1 MVRKLSKPSGALVT
15 RSMQNSKPTRLIE
28 KRKRITLTSKEISE
42 LLAEGIVT
50 VILLLLLNVA
60 IIVVLSAVIENSPS
74 LNDAIWDT
82 KESLRNNFQTNFFR
96 SGRNLIIPLF
106 LISDVAVLYWRLI
119 RRYRQMQ
126 LRHIISE
133 LHYIA
138 EGNYDHRIPFELRGD
153 LSRVVTSI
161 NGLVDSTV
169 AAIEDERRIEQSK
182 DELIT
187 NVSHDIRTPL
197 TSIIGYLGLIEDGQ
211 YQTEDEILK
220 YTHTAYVKA
229 KQMKSLV
236 EDLFEYTKVRQPT
249 VPVNMSSFD
258 MVQLVEQL
266 AADFELEA
274 NKKGIEIEVVTE
286 EKQLM
291 MDGDT
296 EKLVRVFNNLFTN
309 AFKYGKG
316 ATKLVI
322 QLEKVGTEAVII
334 VKNNGAEIPKYALD
348 SLFDRFYRVEESRN
362 QATGGT
368 GLGLA
373 ITQSIVALHG
383 GYIYAKSNP
392 EWTSFI
398 IHLPLT
404 RNPKPK
410 ELPKVDETQEI

>member
-1 MVRKLSKPSGALVT
+1 
-15 RSMQNSKPTRLIE
+15 MQNKE
-28 KRKRITLTSKEISE
+28 KRKHITLTSKEVSE

-50 VILLLLLNVA
+50 IILLILLNVA
-60 IIVVLSAVIENSPS
+60 IVVVMSSVIENSPS
-74 LNDAIWDT
+74 INDAIWDT
-82 KESLRNNFQTNFFR
+82 KEALTYRLNTNFFR
-96 SGRNLIIPLF
+96 SGRNLIVPLF
-106 LISDVAVLYWRLI
+106 FLLDMLILFWRLI

-138 EGNYDHRIPFELRGD
+138 NGNYDHRIPFELRGD
-153 LSRVVTSI
+153 LSRVVSSI

-169 AAIEDERRIEQSK
+169 TAIEEERKIEQSK

-211 YQTEDEILK
+211 YHSEEELLK
-220 YTHTAYVKA
+220 YTHTAYSKA

-236 EDLFEYTKVRQPT
+236 ENLFEYTKVRQPT
-249 VPVNMSSFD
+249 VPVNMVQFD

-274 NKKGIEIEVVTE
+274 RNKGIEIQVLPKES
-286 EKQLM
+286 QLL

-316 ATKLVI
+316 ATKIVVEI
-322 QLEKVGTEAVII
+322 EKVNTEAVVV
-334 VKNNGAEIPKYALD
+334 VKNNGAPIPKQSLD

-383 GYIYAKSNP
+383 GYIYAKSTP

-398 IHLPLT
+398 IHLPLV
-404 RNPKPK
+404 RNVNPQQ
-410 ELPKVDETQEI
+410 LPNIDENTNL

>member
-1 MVRKLSKPSGALVT
+1 
-15 RSMQNSKPTRLIE
+15 MQNKE
-28 KRKRITLTSKEISE
+28 KRKRITLTSKEVSE

-50 VILLLLLNVA
+50 IILLILLNVA
-60 IIVVLSAVIENSPS
+60 IVVVMSSVIENSPS
-74 LNDAIWDT
+74 INDAIWDT
-82 KESLRNNFQTNFFR
+82 KEALTYRLNTNFFR
-96 SGRNLIIPLF
+96 SGRNLIVPLF
-106 LISDVAVLYWRLI
+106 FLLDMLILFWRLI

-138 EGNYDHRIPFELRGD
+138 NGNYDHRIPFELRGD
-153 LSRVVTSI
+153 LSRVVSSI

-169 AAIEDERRIEQSK
+169 TAIEEERKIEQSK

-211 YQTEDEILK
+211 YHSEEELLK
-220 YTHTAYVKA
+220 YTHTAYSKA

-236 EDLFEYTKVRQPT
+236 ENLFEYTKVRQPT
-249 VPVNMSSFD
+249 VPVNMVQFD

-274 NKKGIEIEVVTE
+274 RNKGIEIQVLPKES
-286 EKQLM
+286 QLL

-316 ATKLVI
+316 ATKIVVEI
-322 QLEKVGTEAVII
+322 EKVNTEAMVV
-334 VKNNGAEIPKYALD
+334 VKNNGAPIPKQSLD

-383 GYIYAKSNP
+383 GYIYAKSTP

-398 IHLPLT
+398 IHLPLV
-404 RNPKPK
+404 RNVNPQQ
-410 ELPKVDETQEI
+410 LPNIDENTNL

>member
-236 EDLFEYTKVRQPT
+236 EDLFEYTKVHQPT

-286 EKQLM
+286 VKQLM

>member
-1 MVRKLSKPSGALVT
+1 
-15 RSMQNSKPTRLIE
+15 MQNKAE

-42 LLAEGIVT
+42 LFAEAIITIILLVIVNIAILMILSSIVT
-50 VILLLLLNVA
+50 NTPALNEAIFESRNSFVENFDTEIFLSGKNILVPVFL
-60 IIVVLSAVIENSPS
+60 VLDIA
-74 LNDAIWDT
+74 
-82 KESLRNNFQTNFFR
+82 F
-96 SGRNLIIPLF
+96 
-106 LISDVAVLYWRLI
+106 LYWRLI

-153 LSRVVTSI
+153 LNRVVSSI

-169 AAIEDERRIEQSK
+169 AAIEEERKIEKSK

-197 TSIIGYLGLIEDGQ
+197 TSIIGYLGLIEDRQ
-211 YQTEDEILK
+211 YHSEEDLLK

-236 EDLFEYTKVRQPT
+236 DDLFEYTKVRQPS
-249 VPVNMSSFD
+249 VPVNLIKFD

-274 NKKGIEIEVVTE
+274 SKKGIEVQTIARPA
-286 EKQLM
+286 QIL

-296 EKLVRVFNNLFTN
+296 EKLVRVFNNLLTN
-309 AFKYGKG
+309 ALKYGKG
-316 ATKLVI
+316 ATKIVI
-322 QLEKVGTEAVII
+322 DVEKVGTEVVIT
-334 VKNNGAEIPKYALD
+334 VKNNGKMIPKRALD
-348 SLFDRFYRVEESRN
+348 SLFDRFYRVEESRS
-362 QATGGT
+362 QETGGT

-373 ITQSIVALHG
+373 IAQSIVALHG
-383 GYIYAKSNP
+383 GYIYAKSSHA
-392 EWTSFI
+392 WTAFI
-398 IHLPLT
+398 IHLPVH
-404 RNPKPK
+404 RNKLPYPKNNG
-410 ELPKVDETQEI
+410 

>member
-169 AAIEDERRIEQSK
+169 AAIEDERKIEQSK

>member
-1 MVRKLSKPSGALVT
+1 
-15 RSMQNSKPTRLIE
+15 MQNSKPTRLIE

>member
-1 MVRKLSKPSGALVT
+1 
-15 RSMQNSKPTRLIE
+15 MQNKE
-28 KRKRITLTSKEISE
+28 KKKRITLTSKEVSE

-60 IIVVLSAVIENSPS
+60 IVVLISSVIENSPS
-74 LNDAIWDT
+74 INDAIWDT
-82 KESLRNNFQTNFFR
+82 KEALTYRLNTNFFR
-96 SGRNLIIPLF
+96 SGRNLIVPFFFLLDVLILF
-106 LISDVAVLYWRLI
+106 WRLI

-138 EGNYDHRIPFELRGD
+138 NGNYDHRIPFELRGD
-153 LSRVVTSI
+153 LSRVVSSI

-169 AAIEDERRIEQSK
+169 TAIEEERKIEQSK

-211 YQTEDEILK
+211 YHSEEELLK
-220 YTHTAYVKA
+220 YTHTAYSKA

-236 EDLFEYTKVRQPT
+236 ENLFEYTKVRQPT
-249 VPVNMSSFD
+249 VPVNMSQFD

-274 NKKGIEIEVVTE
+274 RSKGIEIQVLPKEN
-286 EKQLM
+286 QLL

-309 AFKYGKG
+309 AFKYGAG
-316 ATKLVI
+316 ATKIVVEI
-322 QLEKVGTEAVII
+322 EKVGTEAVVV
-334 VKNNGAEIPKYALD
+334 VKNNGAQIPQQSLD

-398 IHLPLT
+398 IHLPLV
-404 RNPKPK
+404 RNVNPQQ
-410 ELPKVDETQEI
+410 LSNIDEKANL